1 MRTALSLSVV
11 FLLSLLP
18 PCASWNVACTGRMC
32 AEHGRRDIAKVS
44 RREVIT
50 AAKLV
55 APSLHLLIT
64 REAAAAD
71 QNQLS
76 TFQTSGTG
84 LKFVDIRAG
93 SGEEVK
99 VGDKVS
105 FHYIGRLAGRQGKPF
120 EDTYSDEPV
129 RVELGKTRVIK
140 GLEEG
145 LLGMRE
151 GGKRRLLIPSSLGYH
166 NKSEEPIPRSFGN
179 RQRLYSTV
187 LNKIRTERERK
198 ALGQDI
204 AGVVLM
210 DVEVTRV
217 RSGQM

>member
-1 MRTALSLSVV
+1 M
-11 FLLSLLP
+11 
-18 PCASWNVACTGRMC
+18 
-32 AEHGRRDIAKVS
+32 S

-84 LKFVDIRAG
+84 TSAGRGYGGGDRKSAGLKFVDIREG

-120 EDTYSDEPV
+120 EDTYGAWCP
-129 RVELGKTRVIK
+129 
-140 GLEEG
+140 
-145 LLGMRE
+145 
-151 GGKRRLLIPSSLGYH
+151 Y
-166 NKSEEPIPRSFGN
+166 
-179 RQRLYSTV
+179 
-187 LNKIRTERERK
+187 
-198 ALGQDI
+198 
-204 AGVVLM
+204 
-210 DVEVTRV
+210 
-217 RSGQM
+217 